1 MTATGCKEDGWSN
14 QRPAG
19 VQEQDAQLQV
29 SEADVGRLSVSM
41 NQTDSGFWFSL
52 RNVQL

>member
-1 MTATGCKEDGWSN
+1 MTAAGCKEDGWSN